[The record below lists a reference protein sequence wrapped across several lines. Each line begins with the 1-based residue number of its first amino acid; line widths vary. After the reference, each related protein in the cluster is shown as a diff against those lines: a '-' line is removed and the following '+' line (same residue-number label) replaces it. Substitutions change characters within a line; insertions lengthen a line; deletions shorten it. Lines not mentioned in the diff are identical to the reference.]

1 MKYGNLIKN
10 YLKASGETIDSF
22 SARCGVSKNTIFRAR
37 DDEAGVKFES
47 LQKILACAGYRLE
60 IQVTQEPPATS
71 PAPVAQAAAQ

>member
-10 YLKASGETIDSF
+10 YLKSSGETIDSF

-60 IQVTQEPPATS
+60 AQIIQAPPATS
-71 PAPVAQAAAQ
+71 PAPVSAQPAQ